1 LIVSTSTVFSHLCVC
16 ISFHHKANWSTIHLS
31 FNNRER
37 LKIQH
42 VKEEGVNQWI
52 DNTEHTEV
60 TVHKASTSNR
70 LEIPFTKPV
79 QWYLL
84 MSLQFVLCL
93 NDIVNKMENTS
104 LPLFFD
110 IVLSALLRCTSSDIT
125 LVINHSTQWS
135 RYVSVYQ

>member
-1 LIVSTSTVFSHLCVC
+1 MEGCKLVSSSMTVFCLV
-16 ISFHHKANWSTIHLS
+16 
-31 FNNRER
+31 
-37 LKIQH
+37 
-42 VKEEGVNQWI
+42 QWI
-52 DNTEHTEV
+52 HKLSSDNCFVSRRWRYSLAREA
-60 TVHKASTSNR
+60 K
-70 LEIPFTKPV
+70 IPFTKPV

-104 LPLFFD
+104 LPCLEQKMANRSYLVWNNSTR
-110 IVLSALLRCTSSDIT
+110 VLKMIRKEEIT